1 MDGRKRP
8 WWDYADNLLNSDLG
22 TIKSVSFTY
31 ASGFSNCDS
40 NWKTQCWRVGKVL
53 YAKINCKRNAAIGAG
68 SSVNILTLDSS
79 LGLYG
84 DFQFTL
90 VCGAKI
96 LIGTVYAN
104 RTVNVHVPN
113 PNTLSANDWIQGY
126 FMAIVG

>member
-1 MDGRKRP
+1 M
-8 WWDYADNLLNSDLG
+8 
-22 TIKSVSFTY
+22 
-31 ASGFSNCDS
+31 
-40 NWKTQCWRVGKVL
+40 

-90 VCGAKI
+90 VCGIKI

-104 RTVNVHVPN
+104 RTVSVHVPN
-113 PNTLSANDWIQGY
+113 PNALSANDWIQGCLV
-126 FMAIVG
+126 AIVG